1 MDIAIA
7 DWVYNTFGNSE
18 VFVNIAKIFT
28 FLGNKWVIIA
38 IALLLLCFK
47 KTRKAGLFVTIA
59 CGITYIL
66 NDYIIKIIIQRDRP
80 FVNNSE
86 YLSILELAKME
97 VPDGYSM
104 ASGHAAVAMALAMT
118 IFMFSHGF
126 GVVAICLAVLVGVSR
141 VALCVHYVSDVF
153 IGFAIGI
160 ICSMVVCNILNLIIK
175 AYLSKKGMLKKKIV
189 FASNNA
195 HKLNEVRQIL
205 NDFEILSLREI
216 GFIEDVEENGDTLEE
231 NAKIKALAIK
241 NYCEKNNLDYA
252 VFSDDSG
259 LFVEAL
265 KGEPGVYSARYA
277 EAHNDEANRQKVLNS
292 LKRKRNRKAYFE
304 CVICYVYGEEI
315 KIFSG
320 KTYGQ
325 ILKEYK
331 GDTSFGYDCIFLSDD
346 LQKSFGEASKE
357 EKDSV
362 SHRGR
367 AVQELKEYL
376 KEYNKK

>member
-7 DWVYNTFGNSE
+7 HWVYNTFGGSG
-18 VFVNIAKIFT
+18 VFANIAKIIT
-28 FLGNKWVIIA
+28 LLGNKWVIIA
-38 IALLLLCFK
+38 IAALLICFK
-47 KTRKAGLFVTIA
+47 KTRKAGFFVAIA
-59 CGITYIL
+59 CGFTYIL
-66 NDYIIKIIIQRDRP
+66 NDYVIKLIIKRDRP
-80 FVNNSE
+80 FVDYPEFVSMIN
-86 YLSILELAKME
+86 LAGI
-97 VPDGYSM
+97 VIPDGYSM
-104 ASGHAAVAMALAMT
+104 ASGHAAVSMALAIM
-118 IFMFSHGF
+118 IYMFSHRYGI
-126 GVVAICLAVLVGVSR
+126 VAIFGSILVGASR

-153 IGFAIGI
+153 FGFAIGI
-160 ICSMVVCNILNLIIK
+160 VCAFIVYYVLNFAMKTYQNIKN
-175 AYLSKKGMLKKKIV
+175 KKTKKIV
-189 FASNNA
+189 FASNNK
-195 HKLNEVRQIL
+195 HKLDEVRQIL
-205 NDFEILSLREI
+205 KGYQVLSLKDI
-216 GFIEDVEENGDTLEE
+216 GFESDVEENGDTLAD

-241 NYCEKNNLDYA
+241 KYCEEKNLDYP

-277 EAHNDEANRQKVLNS
+277 DAHNDEANRQKVLNN

-320 KTYGQ
+320 KTYGE

-346 LQKSFGEASKE
+346 LHKSFGEASKD

-367 AVQELKEYL
+367 AVESLKEYL
-376 KEYNKK
+376 RDK